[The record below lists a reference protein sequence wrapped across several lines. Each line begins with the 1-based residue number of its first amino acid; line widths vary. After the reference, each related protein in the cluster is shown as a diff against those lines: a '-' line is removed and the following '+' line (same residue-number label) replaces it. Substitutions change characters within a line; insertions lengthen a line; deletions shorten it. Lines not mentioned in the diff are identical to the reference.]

1 MNAKELIEKMNIYT
15 LSSVRIYDLATSAHK
30 LQWPINSD
38 KPPRLK
44 IDLPKSEDPIAV
56 DASAEFEM
64 TVGLLYFQGE
74 DGMTML
80 PHENKLIPI
89 ERIIAT
95 QIMLY
100 NYCLLEEYEF
110 DQYERI
116 LQDKIIDT
124 SNDKYT
130 LKDFVT
136 RGIDALRD
144 DIIKRERASYERKGI
159 EKRVTEWEKPIR
171 QPQQKVLEKYREL
184 SNRRNELTHQ
194 SEPKPPTLR
203 EAVEYFYYARYIGI
217 EIGKCFH
224 DPSVAEIDVPT
235 LENLEIGNEY
245 WTKRS

>member
-1 MNAKELIEKMNIYT
+1 MNAKELVEKMNIYT

-80 PHENKLIPI
+80 PHENKLMPI

-100 NYCLLEEYEF
+100 NYCLLVGLPHFGGQSDKGQFKF
-110 DQYERI
+110 DW
-116 LQDKIIDT
+116 
-124 SNDKYT
+124 
-130 LKDFVT
+130 
-136 RGIDALRD
+136 AL
-144 DIIKRERASYERKGI
+144 IVQG
-159 EKRVTEWEKPIR
+159 
-171 QPQQKVLEKYREL
+171 
-184 SNRRNELTHQ
+184 
-194 SEPKPPTLR
+194 
-203 EAVEYFYYARYIGI
+203 GM
-217 EIGKCFH
+217 
-224 DPSVAEIDVPT
+224 
-235 LENLEIGNEY
+235 
-245 WTKRS
+245 